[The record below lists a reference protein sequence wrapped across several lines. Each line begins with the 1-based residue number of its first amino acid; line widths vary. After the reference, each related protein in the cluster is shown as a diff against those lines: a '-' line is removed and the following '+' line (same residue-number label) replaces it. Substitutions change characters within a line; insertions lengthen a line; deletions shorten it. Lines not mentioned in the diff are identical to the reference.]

1 MERFNLLTDQSPWWV
16 LVCFLVGASY
26 AFVLYQKKASWSL
39 TVNRVLA
46 IFRFVLVTI
55 ICLLLLLNPFIRQV
69 INSEEK
75 PTVVFAIDN
84 SQSIANVNDSTRI
97 KALLNNLKEITAK
110 LGNDD
115 VEIDVQQLDKAVTP
129 AQMSNIPFNAPS
141 TNLSSLLNNI
151 RNNYENRNLAKI
163 VLVSDGIHNQGIS
176 PNFLNYNVPILTVAL
191 GDTTPK
197 RDIKLQSVLANK
209 VAYLGNEFPVV
220 AEVEHV
226 GYPNR
231 VVQVYLS
238 QNGQI
243 LDRKT
248 VNFESEQ
255 EIKQVTFYTTAKV
268 KGMQHYVVSVD
279 VLDGEF
285 TNKNNSRDVYI
296 EVIDGKEKILVVAAA
311 PHPDIKAIRSVIEN
325 NENYSFD
332 LHIPGLN
339 VLKQEKYDLVIFHQI
354 PSIYRG
360 GNELLAQFR
369 DVAKWFILGA
379 QSNLNIFN
387 QENKSLG
394 VVGRFGRMDQVT
406 PVFNRQ
412 FNKFS
417 FEGDKIAKI
426 EKLPPIQV
434 PFADYNVSNSTEVI
448 MTQRVGNL
456 DTEKPLLV
464 IDESG
469 SVKTAVL
476 AGEGLWQ
483 WRMEEYAL
491 GDSHEAFDDLISKL
505 IQYLSTKEDRRRLRV
520 YPINAEF
527 YDFEK
532 VVFETEVYN
541 EIYERVYD
549 QKINLTLTN
558 EKGKSNRYSYTVTE
572 GNTRYEIS
580 GLPKGIY
587 RYSASATVQ
596 NRAEQSSG
604 EFTVKDLQL
613 EALNNTADHNLL
625 RQLAQKTEGKFYLPN
640 QLNDLEKDLLAQR
653 KPNIIHST
661 EDIAEMIN
669 LKWLFFLLLGLACL
683 EWVTRKYQGAY

>member
-1 MERFNLLTDQSPWWV
+1 MERFNLLTEQSPWLV
-16 LVCFLVGASY
+16 LVCFLIGGAY
-26 AFVLYQKKASWSL
+26 TFVLYQKKSPWSK

-46 IFRFVLVTI
+46 VFRFVLVTV
-55 ICLLLLLNPFIRQV
+55 ICLLLLLNPFIRQF

-84 SQSIANVNDSTRI
+84 SQSITNVNDSTFL
-97 KALLNNLKEITAK
+97 KGLLKK
-110 LGNDD
+110 LNDLSGKLANQD
-115 VEIDVQQLDKAVTP
+115 IEIDIQDLSATVDQGSMAD
-129 AQMSNIPFNAPS
+129 IPFLSQS
-141 TNLSSLLNNI
+141 TDLSNMLNNI
-151 RNNYENRNLAKI
+151 KNSYENRNLDKI

-176 PNFLNYNVPILTVAL
+176 PNYLNYSFPVLTVAL

-220 AEVEHV
+220 AEIENI
-226 GYPNR
+226 GYPDR
-231 VVQVYLS
+231 VVQAYLS

-248 VNFESEQ
+248 VNFDSDR
-255 EIKQVTFYTTAKV
+255 EIKTVSFYTTAKI
-268 KGMQHYVVSVD
+268 KGLQHYVVSVD

-285 TNKNNSRDVYI
+285 TDKNNSRDAYI

-311 PHPDIKAIRSVIEN
+311 PHPDIKAIRTVVEN

-339 VLKQEKYDLVIFHQI
+339 TLKQEKYDLVIFHQI
-354 PSIYRG
+354 PSIYRA
-360 GNELLAQFR
+360 GNELLSKFK
-369 DVAKWFILGA
+369 DVSKWFILGA
-379 QSNLNIFN
+379 QTNLNIFN
-387 QENKSLG
+387 QENKSMAI
-394 VVGRFGRMDQVT
+394 VGRFGRMDEVT

-412 FNKFS
+412 FNKFT
-417 FEGDKIAKI
+417 FEGENIALI
-426 EKLPPIQV
+426 EKLPPLQV
-434 PFADYNVSNSTEVI
+434 PFADYNVSNSAQVI
-448 MTQRVGNL
+448 LSQRVGNV

-464 IDESG
+464 VDESG
-469 SVKTAVL
+469 ATKTAIL

-491 GDSHEAFDDLISKL
+491 GDSHESFDDLISKL

-549 QKINLTLTN
+549 QKINLTLTD
-558 EKGKSNRYSYTVTE
+558 EEGKTTRYSYTVTE

-587 RYSASATVQ
+587 RYAATANVQ
-596 NRAEQSSG
+596 NRAETSAG
-604 EFTVKDLQL
+604 EFTIKDLQL
-613 EALNNTADHNLL
+613 ESLNNTADHNLL
-625 RQLAQKTEGKFYLPN
+625 QQLAKKTGGKFYLPN
-640 QLNDLEKDLLAQR
+640 QLQTLEKDLLENR
-653 KPNIIHST
+653 KQNIIHST

-669 LKWLFFLLLGLACL
+669 LKWIFFILLALVSL
-683 EWVTRKYQGAY
+683 EWVARKYQGGY